1 MWTGYKIRTQAK
13 LVAFYNIFKLGTSF
27 VQVMYSNKVLS

>member
-13 LVAFYNIFKLGTSF
+13 FVVFYNIFKLGTSI
-27 VQVMYSNKVLS
+27 VLVVFSTKF

>member
-13 LVAFYNIFKLGTSF
+13 FVAFYNIFKLGTSF
-27 VQVMYSNKVLS
+27 VLVVYSAKFQS